1 MLLIFETHP
10 VQYHAPVYRM
20 LAQEFCIPLKV
31 IYGADFS
38 VRGYKDIEFGTDV
51 KWDTDLLGGY
61 SFQHIAE
68 QLLQAGQSIPNNYS
82 EVTGFGVKQALAEN
96 LPAVVLALG
105 YTNSFDRSVI
115 KQALAHN
122 ARLMVR
128 FEANDVSQK
137 RSGIKSF
144 VRSLFLRTLYWR
156 TARALYIGQ
165 RAKEHYVRHGLA
177 RNKLNFSPY
186 CVDLSHCRL
195 GVEEIA
201 EGRTR
206 VRAKHAVGTTD
217 YMALFAGKLS
227 ARKGVR
233 EWVSAALSLPLET
246 KKLLVLAFVGAGEL
260 EAELRGQLAVAD
272 APRSIFF
279 GFKNQTELSEI
290 YAASDFGV
298 LPSIEGETWGLVVNE
313 SLHHGRPVLVSERV
327 GSSVDLI
334 VEGSTGTVAAADAKS
349 LALACLR
356 ILPICRDPLTF
367 ERCRRQVERYSVRA
381 AAWGIAQAYRELT
394 ARTVDLNR
402 FEAPWNRANFA
413 LPEKPRV
420 AVLGQLGYTNL
431 GFSIQHEL
439 LSMGLAPVF
448 FSSLDAYRAGLPQR
462 LMYRVNRYT
471 LNLYAFA
478 DDLAQTCIEARID
491 LLITTGICP
500 LTESAVEKMAR
511 HAVATVNW
519 LSDDPWNSSNR
530 NSFFL
535 PTLKHMAAVF
545 TPRHANIDQLRAQGV
560 KRVEYMP
567 FAADQRFFKPRLCPN
582 LVDIEAEID
591 LLFVGGA
598 DIDRRLSL
606 KAVANSNV
614 KLAIYGDYWHK
625 DACYRAVA
633 LGIASPEKINTAS
646 QSAKVCLI
654 LVRRANRDG
663 HVMRSL
669 EAAAS
674 GACML
679 VEYTAEHEAIFGTD
693 GECVR
698 YFYADSEILP
708 KTQELLADPGER
720 HRLRQNVVRMMRANE
735 HTYRARVLEM
745 IRIAL
750 PNASSL
756 SG

>member
-68 QLLQAGQSIPNNYS
+68 QLLQAGRSIPNNYS

-122 ARLMVR
+122 APLMVR

-186 CVDLSHCRL
+186 CVDLSHCRV

-206 VRAKHAVGTTD
+206 VRAEHAVGTTD

-246 KKLLVLAFVGAGEL
+246 KRLLVLAFVGAGEL

-279 GFKNQTELSEI
+279 GFKNQNELSEI

-367 ERCRRQVERYSVRA
+367 ERCRTQVERYSVRA
-381 AAWGIAQAYRELT
+381 AAWGIAQAYLALVPT
-394 ARTVDLNR
+394 AILPAKAYSPHALD
-402 FEAPWNRANFA
+402 APSCR
-413 LPEKPRV
+413 KPRV
-420 AVLGQLGYTNL
+420 ALLGEYGGTNL
-431 GFSIQHEL
+431 AGSIQHEL
-439 LSMGLAPVF
+439 LAMAIAPTLF
-448 FSSLDAYRAGLPQR
+448 RTSDAYTASWAQKML
-462 LMYRVNRYT
+462 YRFNLRPIK
-471 LNLYAFA
+471 LNAFA
-478 DDLAQTCIEARID
+478 DDLAQTCIAAKIE

-500 LTESAVEKMAR
+500 LTAAAAGRMAA
-511 HAVATVNW
+511 HGITMVS
-519 LSDDPWNSSNR
+519 LMSDDPWNSAYKND
-530 NSFFL
+530 FL
-535 PTLKHMAAVF
+535 IPTLKYMRTVF
-545 TPRHANIDQLRAQGV
+545 SPRRSNIEQLKASGAKHV
-560 KRVEYMP
+560 VYLP
-567 FAADQRFFKPRLCPN
+567 FAADSRFFWPAQYNVLS
-582 LVDIEAEID
+582 DIEDDTD

-598 DIDRRLSL
+598 DAERRQTLL
-606 KAVANSNV
+606 AVARSGLKLKLFGGYWD
-614 KLAIYGDYWHK
+614 KLAIYK
-625 DACYRAVA
+625 KFVQ
-633 LGIASPEKINTAS
+633 GIASPEKINTAS

-679 VEYTAEHEAIFGTD
+679 VEYTAEHEAIFGAD
-693 GECVR
+693 GDCVR
-698 YFYADSEILP
+698 YFYTDAEILP